1 VAAVVWKAGQWQV
14 HWLRL
19 PPRKGP
25 RQLWGTVTRRTKTG
39 VVGLTVEVEVEV
51 GAVLGV
57 GLPVV
62 FPLVLLVLLVTRP
75 QPPLGFLHPNYERA
89 LHRWMYPLL
98 LLLLLHLHLLVFLV
112 PVVVAG
118 RLQQSAQLVGKA
130 KAEEWQGAL
139 RRLVGAAPRPVASL
153 EVAVWPLPLR
163 LGL

>member
-1 VAAVVWKAGQWQV
+1 MAEVVWKAGQWQV

-19 PPRKGP
+19 SPHKGP
-25 RQLWGTVTRRTKTG
+25 RQLWGTVIRRTKTG

-62 FPLVLLVLLVTRP
+62 FLVTRP

-89 LHRWMYPLL
+89 LHRWMCP

-112 PVVVAG
+112 SVVVAG
-118 RLQQSAQLVGKA
+118 RLLQSAQLVGKA

-163 LGL
+163 LDL